1 MLKKAV
7 LICLLTMLAAGCC
20 HIERNRHT
28 AYVRHHITFITETI
42 SVNKPHSSPH
52 LRPGM
57 RLGFSLFRR
66 PPSPLPH
73 TLIKIFH
80 HRGEQIFNH
89 TAFAGFDFGGY
100 AHTGL

>member
-28 AYVRHHITFITETI
+28 AYVRHHGATD
-42 SVNKPHSSPH
+42 SAASPH

-66 PPSPLPH
+66 PTSPLPH
-73 TLIKIFH
+73 TFVKIFH
-80 HRGEQIFNH
+80 HRREQIFNH

>member
-1 MLKKAV
+1 MSATTAQ
-7 LICLLTMLAAGCC
+7 LTVPPF
-20 HIERNRHT
+20 IRT
-28 AYVRHHITFITETI
+28 ADTDITFITETI

-73 TLIKIFH
+73 TFVKIFH